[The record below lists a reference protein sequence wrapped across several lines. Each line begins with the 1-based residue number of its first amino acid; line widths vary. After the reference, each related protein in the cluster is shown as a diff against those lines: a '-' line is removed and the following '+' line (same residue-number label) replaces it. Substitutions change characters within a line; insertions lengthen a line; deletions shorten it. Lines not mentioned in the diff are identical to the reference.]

1 MTTTIP
7 EFGIYVA
14 CLAAYNN
21 GQLHGEWIDATQDPE
36 DIQAEVSAMLAA
48 SPQPNAEEWAIH
60 DYSLGGIEIGEWESF
75 DKVSL
80 IANAVQEHGDAF
92 AAYVNHVGLEYAS
105 QDWDSIIQQF
115 EDDYRGE
122 HSSMADFAEKFCNDV
137 YDMREVPA
145 WLRYNIDWKSV
156 GEEMEINDYWTAESD
171 SGVYVF
177 SRC

>member
-1 MTTTIP
+1 MTTTTIP

-75 DKVSL
+75 STVSL
-80 IANAVQEHGDAF
+80 IANAIQEHGEAF
-92 AAYVNHVGLEYAS
+92 VAFYNDGGLNADNSDEWG
-105 QDWDSIIQQF
+105 DMFTDS
-115 EDDYRGE
+115 YRGE
-122 HSSMADFAEKFCNDV
+122 YSSMADYAESLCNDC
-137 YDMREVPA
+137 YDMRDVPE
-145 WLRYNIDWKSV
+145 WVKGHIDWESM
-156 GEEMEINDYWTAESD
+156 GREMEADCWTAESD

>member
-60 DYSLGGIEIGEWESF
+60 DYCLGGISIGEWESF
-75 DKVSL
+75 ENVSK
-80 IANAVQEHGDAF
+80 IANLVEEHGAAF
-92 AAYVNHVGLEYAS
+92 AAYVDHMGLEYSA
-105 QDWDSIIQQF
+105 QDWDATQEGF
-115 EDDYRGE
+115 EESYRGE
-122 HSSMADFAEKFCNDV
+122 YSSMADFAEEYVSEINEIPEYLQC
-137 YDMREVPA
+137 Y
-145 WLRYNIDWKSV
+145 IDWEKF
-156 GEEMEINDYWTAESD
+156 GHDLEIDDFFTADAD